1 MKNKDNIDKLFERLE
16 GGFDLETTPSGHQH
30 RFMEKLEALNKEKS
44 QRTSWWKPLSIA
56 ASIAILLTVGFFS
69 YNPDPQSS
77 ELASV
82 SPEMEKTQSF
92 FVTTIHQEIE
102 KLKSLEDESTQK
114 LVTDALER
122 LEFLENDYE
131 KLTADLVESGNDK
144 RVIAAMI
151 ANFQS
156 RIEILEHVI
165 TTIEEI
171 NTLKANRNETT
182 I

>member
-1 MKNKDNIDKLFERLE
+1 MKQKDHIETLFERLE
-16 GGFDLETTPSGHQH
+16 GSFDIETPPTGHQG
-30 RFMEKLEALNKEKS
+30 RFMEKLEAFNQQKS
-44 QRTSWWKPLSIA
+44 QKRNWWKPLSIA
-56 ASIAILLTVGFFS
+56 ASIAILFTIGFLG
-69 YNPDPQSS
+69 YNPEPNSVD
-77 ELASV
+77 LAKV

-102 KLKSLEDESTQK
+102 KLKSLEDGDTQK
-114 LVTDALER
+114 LVTDALDR
-122 LEFLENDYE
+122 LEILEQDYE
-131 KLTADLVESGNDK
+131 QLKVDLVTSGNDK

-156 RIEILEHVI
+156 RIDILEQVI

-171 NTLKANRNETT
+171 KTLKANRNETT